1 MVKGGGKAR
10 ATGECEANSKF
21 TIPGVDGEF
30 CKKCSTESE
39 APIDGVC
46 GATNTVSGATCANGA
61 CTKCGDSSTDYFLF
75 YGGCY
80 KTDTSPGN
88 KLCKTVV
95 AGKCT
100 DLQDNSPAFI
110 KSEVLY
116 LCSDN
121 STDAGGKENCGTCT
135 YASDTSTF
143 TCQTCLPGFGLVG
156 ETDKTC
162 KACTIQN
169 CKTCDKD
176 EKICKACLPSF
187 GPTYNSSLAITSC
200 DSCPKNCTSCTN
212 LGPGLVCT
220 ECPTG
225 QAPIDGTCV
234 DKNDK
239 VCTDSSGSC
248 TSCLNG
254 YVPYLEGCYS
264 TFKAAELGVCAKEKQ
279 FLVGN
284 TTVCSECK
292 PGFVPINGECLLVA
306 STNVTRATQI
316 CQKEDGT
323 APDASSTRC
332 GKCQDAGGSSFFL
345 LNGGCY
351 NASTEVGK
359 SACTSA
365 SNGVCT
371 AVNTTS
377 GLYLNGTVLASCSSK
392 VPGCGACTSSSGA
405 VTCTSCGF
413 GYYNANTNAS
423 AAPDCKAC
431 SIYHSGCTGCNTTA
445 CTTCWDGSS
454 FNGTCPSPPSS
465 SSSGL
470 SGGAIAGIVIAVLLV
485 LGGLGGF
492 LGWWFGCRGK

>member
-156 ETDKTC
+156 ETGKTC

-169 CKTCDKD
+169 CKTCDTD
-176 EKICKACLPSF
+176 EKTCKVCLPSF

-220 ECPTG
+220 ECPTD
-225 QAPIDGTCV
+225 QAPIDGGCV
-234 DKNDK
+234 PANETTKK
-239 VCTDSSGSC
+239 VCTDSSGTC

-316 CQKEDGT
+316 CQKEDGS
-323 APDASSTRC
+323 ALDASSTRC
-332 GKCQDAGGSSFFL
+332 GKCQDVTGSTTTNFFL

-359 SACTSA
+359 SACTTA
-365 SNGVCT
+365 SGGVCT
-371 AVNTTS
+371 AVKADS
-377 GLYLNGTVLASCSSK
+377 GLYLNGTVLTSCA
-392 VPGCGACTSSSGA
+392 PGCA
-405 VTCTSCGF
+405 TCTSGTDCTKCLSV
-413 GYYNANTNAS
+413 GYYNSTTVTS
-423 AAPDCKAC
+423 PSDCTAC
-431 SIYHSGCTGCNTTA
+431 PSGCTSCPNGTCNL
-445 CTTCWDGSS
+445 CWDGSAP
-454 FNGTCPSPPSS
+454 TKDACPPPPSS